1 MTWNQFIYFA
11 IAAVLLWTIGAYAA
25 WRDNRPL
32 PVFNLP
38 YRTLAYAATIAGLL
52 VFFGFI
58 LSFWISLERPP
69 LARWVRHVFGIRSSY
84 PSQD

>member
-11 IAAVLLWTIGAYAA
+11 IAAVLLWAIGAYAA

-38 YRTLAYAATIAGLL
+38 YRTLAYAATIAGYRWNAHP
-52 VFFGFI
+52 F
-58 LSFWISLERPP
+58 
-69 LARWVRHVFGIRSSY
+69 ARWARRDCGIRSSY